1 MLLVRSCTPVHA
13 SNAPCS
19 RCASRRLQLSAR
31 TYSRIFGKTKAEREQ
46 KEAEEMKQY
55 EAGPHP
61 ASFVIGF
68 VVPLSPRGNNSSRL
82 HPEDRQGL
90 KDPSK
95 YVMPPRKRMRE
106 LLGTGHSAQAIY
118 SVPYHVI
125 LLWCRPPSGKEGSVE
140 GSAAGLNCISRRP

>member
-46 KEAEEMKQY
+46 IEAEEMKQY
-55 EAGPHP
+55 EAGP
-61 ASFVIGF
+61 ASCKLCHWVCCPSQSTREQFVTF
-68 VVPLSPRGNNSSRL
+68 ASRRSPRSEGSQQVC
-82 HPEDRQGL
+82 DA
-90 KDPSK
+90 
-95 YVMPPRKRMRE
+95 PRKRMRE